1 MLGKLDHSSITDHN
15 GPRPSVSRISSTMN
29 DPRNGWVH
37 LAKLRVLCPPCATS
51 TTTTRRRTAA
61 TTTGSARVCSGCSFA
76 GLIGRGGTHMWL
88 GIDVGGKVLQGL
100 GSCLFPDL
108 AVHMATG
115 PAAQYSAV
123 CPDGLRVLSRQDLS
137 RLGCAPARLCSSHG
151 HRTGGA

>member
-1 MLGKLDHSSITDHN
+1 
-15 GPRPSVSRISSTMN
+15 MN

-37 LAKLRVLCPPCATS
+37 LAKLRVLCLVPPAPQRPGDATP
-51 TTTTRRRTAA
+51 RRRLARRVCA
-61 TTTGSARVCSGCSFA
+61 VGAVWAGSARVCGGCSFA

-115 PAAQYSAV
+115 PAAQFSAV
-123 CPDGLRVLSRQDLS
+123 CPDGLRACLVTAGLE
-137 RLGCAPARLCSSHG
+137 PTWLCTSK
-151 HRTGGA
+151 TWLFTWPQKQGGV